1 MIGSSGQKAPIEIKM
16 DFKELLDLAAQS
28 FILYQLS
35 YIADLDSAAWPWYPP
50 PQHPFLLYV
59 HMLMLLYMI
68 LWFLFYFVFLPA
80 FPQSFFLPS

>member
-28 FILYQLS
+28 FIPYQLT
-35 YIADLDSAAWPWYPP
+35 YIADLDSAAWPWYP